1 MPVDGACVAVASL
14 EDYYCLFTIFVCF
27 LQTNSAYMLFYE
39 RVKPERAVEE
49 VQEVKELRKYNVEL
63 TLELNEWIWK
73 DNMQFL
79 QDQNI
84 FEHTYFG

>member
-1 MPVDGACVAVASL
+1 
-14 EDYYCLFTIFVCF
+14 
-27 LQTNSAYMLFYE
+27 MLFYE